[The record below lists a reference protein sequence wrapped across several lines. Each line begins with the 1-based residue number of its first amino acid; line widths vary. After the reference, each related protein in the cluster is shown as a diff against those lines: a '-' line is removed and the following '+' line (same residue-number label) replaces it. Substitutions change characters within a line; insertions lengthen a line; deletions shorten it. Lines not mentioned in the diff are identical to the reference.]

1 MRGGS
6 GAGLHVDGGS
16 CLLDRLGWRAIES
29 GGGGIRTHE
38 TAQHRLAVFKTAP
51 FDRSGTPPAGQ
62 SSRWAAADIRLRA
75 VSFGPVQGE
84 APVLVDELEL
94 P

>member
-1 MRGGS
+1 MPGTGHGRGG
-6 GAGLHVDGGS
+6 HVWGQ
-16 CLLDRLGWRAIES
+16 APAMAES

-62 SSRWAAADIRLRA
+62 CNYAETDARR
-75 VSFGPVQGE
+75 G
-84 APVLVDELEL
+84 AP
-94 P
+94 